1 MRGSA
6 LPRVLP
12 PLAFAGAVVVAL
24 LALSSAIPI
33 HGARSVDDGGTAP
46 LAASALADAPQ
57 REARLAEP
65 DYLEPQGLV
74 PQVTLPELPVLA
86 TPQPEVALPARPAAL
101 VLRVPVLMYHYISH
115 VPAEQANSKV
125 AVDLRV
131 PPEIFE
137 QHLLYLQREGYH
149 SISVPLLW
157 EALNGR
163 AVLPPKPIVL
173 TFDDGY
179 GDAFTNAFP
188 LLRRYGFTGT
198 FFITVNLIGRPGYMT
213 WDQVRALDA
222 AGMDVESHAME
233 HKPMTAFGPAG
244 LAYEMG
250 TARQILSQQV
260 GHEVR
265 FFAYPSG
272 DYNATAMQGA
282 ASNGYYAAFV
292 KSGGSLQSL
301 DWAYALRRTRVGG
314 SASAEALKTALA
326 R

>member
-1 MRGSA
+1 M
-6 LPRVLP
+6 
-12 PLAFAGAVVVAL
+12 VAL

-33 HGARSVDDGGTAP
+33 HGARSADGVGAIP
-46 LAASALADAPQ
+46 LAAIAVAQAPQ
-57 REARLAEP
+57 QEVRLAEP

-74 PQVTLPELPVLA
+74 PQVTLPELPILA
-86 TPQPEVALPARPAAL
+86 TPQPELAAPPRPAAL
-101 VLRVPVLMYHYISH
+101 VLRVPVLMYHYVSQ

-131 PPEIFE
+131 PPELFE
-137 QHLLYLQREGYH
+137 QHLLYLQREGYR

-157 EALNGR
+157 EALSGR
-163 AVLPPKPIVL
+163 EALPAKPVIL

-179 GDAFTNAFP
+179 ADAFTYAFP
-188 LLRRYGFTGT
+188 LLRRHGFAGT
-198 FFITVNLIGRPGYMT
+198 FFITVNLIGRPGYLT

-222 AGMDVESHAME
+222 AGMDIESHAME

-250 TARQILSQQV
+250 TARAILSQQL

-272 DYNATAMQGA
+272 AYSAATIQGA
-282 ASNGYYAAFV
+282 ANNGYYAAFV

-314 SASAEALKTALA
+314 SASVEALKTALA